1 MVLER
6 TDGVPASFIKELLR
20 QAALRAAE
28 AGRATDTD
36 TDVASVLDELLAET
50 SALTRVLL
58 GAGDPGQG
66 VLPHPHG
73 WVSSFG
79 RLGSE

>member
-1 MVLER
+1 MHEHDVYRGQVLTIEV
-6 TDGVPASFIKELLR
+6 D
-20 QAALRAAE
+20 ALRAAE
-28 AGRATDTD
+28 ARRATVTD

-58 GAGDPGQG
+58 GADDPGQG
-66 VLPHPHG
+66 ASPHPHG